1 MSYVCDQHLIVELR
15 SNALGNGRKS
25 VMSRSKARNY
35 RALAAECERQ
45 AELAFEEP
53 HFREMQTRLAKSYAA
68 LADAEDWLD
77 GADVRVRHMR
87 AA

>member
-1 MSYVCDQHLIVELR
+1 MR
-15 SNALGNGRKS
+15 SAMQNTGSK
-25 VMSRSKARNY
+25 SRSY

-53 HFREMQTRLAKSYAA
+53 LFRDMQRRLAKSYAA

-77 GADVRVRHMR
+77 GIAPPARSAAEAKDRR

>member
-1 MSYVCDQHLIVELR
+1 MMR
-15 SNALGNGRKS
+15 SRPKQ
-25 VMSRSKARNY
+25 RNY

-53 HFREMQTRLAKSYAA
+53 HFREMQKRLAKSYAA
-68 LADAEDWLD
+68 LAEAEDWLD
-77 GADVRVRHMR
+77 GLEPPVADETAGVHALR